1 METKEWG
8 ITLYKGFRIKEI
20 DQSADGRGR
29 HDYFISWPANP
40 KGVVRMQTTLP
51 KIKEQIDFYGE
62 NLI

>member
-29 HDYFISWPANP
+29 HDYFISWDENP
-40 KGVVRMQTTLP
+40 QGVVRMTTTVK
-51 KIKEQIDFYGE
+51 KIQEQIDLTGKP
-62 NLI
+62 

>member
-29 HDYFISWPANP
+29 HDYAISHETITGSW
-40 KGVVRMQTTLP
+40 VRMRTTVK
-51 KIKEQIDFYGE
+51 KIQDQIDLTGKP
-62 NLI
+62 